1 MIKETTK
8 IELTEKDIKILIAE
22 KFNLDVNRT
31 TVRINHYEGDVR
43 EPGYTNI
50 IVEGAKNNKV

>member
-22 KFNLDVNRT
+22 KFNLDINNT
-31 TVRINHYEGDVR
+31 SVRVSHYKGDQR
-43 EPGYTNI
+43 EPSYTNI
-50 IVEGAKNNKV
+50 IVEGVKNK